1 MSSNGTNGKRVLI
14 SFLGNI
20 NYDTR
25 ARNLYFSLLEL
36 GYEVDTLSFDW
47 YDRPQGGPVSV
58 TKLSKAGSS
67 LFFYLKFALAVK
79 LKLIF
84 NKYDLYIASDI
95 YNLPFLSFF
104 AKFRSKPLF
113 YDSRE
118 LFKYLAGLKD
128 KQKVQS
134 LLAAVEKSF
143 IKDCDRI
150 IVTGMMDAEVLMED
164 YRLTPEKFILLRN
177 LPHKVK
183 TITPLNLRAKYGFPE
198 GSLVLIYQGVI
209 LKGRGLSV
217 LFQVLKKLEHC
228 CLVIMGDGDM
238 RGELEMMVERV
249 NLKTR
254 VVFTGTIPQN
264 EILSYTAAAD
274 IGCTLIE
281 KISKSYYYALPN
293 KMFEYIAAGIPVLA
307 SNLPQMM
314 QIIDKYG
321 VGKYADPE
329 DIDAVVGAIMEL
341 SDSASRAIISEN
353 ARKAH
358 QELNWEAEFERVKHH
373 FN

>member
-25 ARNLYFSLLEL
+25 AKNLLGSLRAM
-36 GYEVDTLSFDW
+36 GYDVDTISFDW
-47 YDRPQGGPVSV
+47 YDRPQGGPVPV
-58 TKLSKAGSS
+58 TKLSKAGNS
-67 LFFYLKFALAVK
+67 LSFYLKFGLTVK

-95 YNLPFLSFF
+95 YNLPFLTFF

-134 LLAAVEKSF
+134 LLAAIEKSF
-143 IKDCDRI
+143 IGDCDKI

-164 YRLTPEKFILLRN
+164 YGLTSDKFILLRN
-177 LPHKVK
+177 LPHKTESIK
-183 TITPLNLRAKYGFPE
+183 PLDLKAKYGFPA
-198 GSLVLIYQGVI
+198 GTLVLIYQGVI
-209 LKGRGLSV
+209 LKGRGLPV
-217 LFQVLKKLEHC
+217 LLQALKKLDNC
-228 CLVIMGDGDM
+228 CLVIMGDGEM
-238 RGELEMMVERV
+238 RGELEKMVERE
-249 NLKTR
+249 NLNTR
-254 VVFTGTIPQN
+254 VVFTGTIPQ
-264 EILSYTAAAD
+264 EKILSYTAGAD

-281 KISKSYYYALPN
+281 NISKSYYYALPN

-329 DIDAVVGAIMEL
+329 DLDAVVAAIMEL

-353 ARKAH
+353 ARKAYE
-358 QELNWEAEFERVKHH
+358 ELNWEAEFDRVKHH
-373 FN
+373 FS